1 MIDTDQVVNVRD
13 HLKRDLAEMT
23 EDHTKKRAVVVDVV
37 QDLLLDA
44 ALDLPLVVVLDL
56 LAVIKFILFFY
67 FFCI

>member
-13 HLKRDLAEMT
+13 HLKKNFAEMI
-23 EDHTKKRAVVVDVV
+23 EDHTKKRAAVVDVV

-56 LAVIKFILFFY
+56 LAVIKLF